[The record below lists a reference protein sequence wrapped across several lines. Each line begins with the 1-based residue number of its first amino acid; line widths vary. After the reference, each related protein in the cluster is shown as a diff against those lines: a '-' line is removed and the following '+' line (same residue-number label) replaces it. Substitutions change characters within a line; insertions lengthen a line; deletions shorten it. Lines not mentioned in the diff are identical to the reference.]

1 MGRSRWAAHRSH
13 APWNSR
19 SSRVTRTF
27 PSRALARRAGFR
39 HTLASRARRRL
50 AGGESLRGLRQSAR
64 SGRKVRPGRL
74 GRSTHP
80 GRAAGGR
87 HGLTPPDRHLL
98 GRAHRVPEF
107 AGRSSRE
114 PGVESSLMSSSPTP
128 VAELGRR
135 AKAAMAA
142 LASASTADK
151 DAALLAAADLLEQR
165 SADLLAANAVDLEA
179 AEAAGLE
186 PGPLDRLR
194 LTEAR
199 ITGMADG
206 LRAVATLPDPI
217 GEVLDGWQR
226 PNGLKIERRR
236 VPLGVVAIIYE
247 NRPNVTSDA
256 AGICLKSGNVAILRG
271 SAGALRSNVA
281 IADALRDGLT
291 KAGLPADAVL
301 LVDDVRH
308 EAAVELMQL
317 TDVVDCLIPRGGP
330 ALIQSIRDNATV
342 PVIID
347 GDGNCHVYVDAAADL
362 DNALDIVVNAK
373 TQRPSVCNA
382 AETLVVHEAVADAF
396 LPTIAAA
403 LVEEGVELVGDAG
416 ARARVPAM
424 GEATDDD
431 FQREFLALKMSV
443 AVVPSLD
450 AAVDHVNRFS
460 SGHTE
465 AILTRDLASA
475 ARFTDAVDSGTVVVN
490 ASTRFTDGAEFGFGA
505 EIGISTQKLHARGPM
520 ALRELTTYKYVVW
533 GDGQIRD

>member
-1 MGRSRWAAHRSH
+1 
-13 APWNSR
+13 
-19 SSRVTRTF
+19 
-27 PSRALARRAGFR
+27 
-39 HTLASRARRRL
+39 
-50 AGGESLRGLRQSAR
+50 
-64 SGRKVRPGRL
+64 
-74 GRSTHP
+74 
-80 GRAAGGR
+80 
-87 HGLTPPDRHLL
+87 
-98 GRAHRVPEF
+98 
-107 AGRSSRE
+107 
-114 PGVESSLMSSSPTP
+114 
-128 VAELGRR
+128 
-135 AKAAMAA
+135 
-142 LASASTADK
+142 
-151 DAALLAAADLLEQR
+151 
-165 SADLLAANAVDLEA
+165 
-179 AEAAGLE
+179 
-186 PGPLDRLR
+186 
-194 LTEAR
+194 
-199 ITGMADG
+199 MADG
-206 LRAVATLPDPI
+206 LRAVAGLPDPI
-217 GEVLDGWQR
+217 GEVLDGWRR

-271 SAGALRSNVA
+271 SAGALRSNVV
-281 IADALRDGLT
+281 IAETLRDGLT

-330 ALIQSIRDNATV
+330 ALIQSIRDHATV

-347 GDGNCHVYVDAAADL
+347 GDGNCHVYVDATADL
-362 DNALDIVVNAK
+362 DTALDIVINAK

-382 AETLVVHEAVADAF
+382 AESLVVHESVADAF
-396 LPTIAAA
+396 LPRAATA
-403 LVEEGVELVGDAG
+403 LVEHGVELVGDAG

-431 FQREFLALKMSV
+431 FGREFLDLKLSV

-450 AAVDHVNRFS
+450 AAVEHVNRYG

-465 AILTRDLASA
+465 AIVTRDLAA
-475 ARFTDAVDSGTVVVN
+475 ARRFTDAVDAGTVVVN